1 MKNHDKS
8 RTVTV
13 SCVVAALV
21 AASAAALLLLR
32 RRGEPALPRPMAQPV
47 PGKVAVK
54 PVVTGD
60 AALAPTVEASIS
72 RAVAVVCG
80 ADEATACRY
89 EARNDALRSIARRRD
104 LPKEDVAA
112 LLAYL
117 RAADS
122 AMRVERVAALKN
134 DVMNLLRV
142 QRPPVEGLAET
153 LISMFDGGRHP
164 PAVLD
169 YCIQHLGAMQNGI
182 ADDALRRRIREVFVR
197 TARQRSLPCAGTAL
211 YSMADDRRATP
222 AQKSELRRL
231 TIALCR
237 ADATASAR
245 VAAIQLAGER
255 GWREVLPTLRKTL
268 SGTRRD
274 VVLDI
279 VCIGSVGLL
288 GDKDDIALLSRFST
302 DSRRA
307 AAVEEAI
314 RRIRERSGLR

>member
-1 MKNHDKS
+1 MENNCKS
-8 RTVTV
+8 RALIV

-21 AASAAALLLLR
+21 VVSAAALLLLR
-32 RRGEPALPRPMAQPV
+32 RRNEPKLPEPGPSAV

-60 AALAPTVEASIS
+60 AALAPTVEVPTS
-72 RAVAVVCG
+72 RTVAIVCG
-80 ADEATACRY
+80 EDAEMADRY
-89 EARNDALRSIARRRD
+89 ESRNGALRSIARRRD
-104 LPKEDVAA
+104 LPKGDVAA
-112 LLAYL
+112 LMAYL

-182 ADDALRRRIREVFVR
+182 ADDALRRRVREVFVR
-197 TARQRSLPCAGTAL
+197 AARQTKQPYAGTAL
-211 YSMADDRRATP
+211 YSLAEDRRATP
-222 AQKSELRRL
+222 AQEAELKRL
-231 TIALCR
+231 TLALC
-237 ADATASAR
+237 APGVNPAAR
-245 VAAIQLAGER
+245 IAAIQLAGER
-255 GWREVLPTLRKTL
+255 GFREVLPTLRKTL
-268 SGTRRD
+268 SAPARD
-274 VVLDI
+274 AVLDI
-279 VCIGSVGLL
+279 VSIGSIGLVG
-288 GDKDDIALLSRFST
+288 GKDDIALLSRFLT